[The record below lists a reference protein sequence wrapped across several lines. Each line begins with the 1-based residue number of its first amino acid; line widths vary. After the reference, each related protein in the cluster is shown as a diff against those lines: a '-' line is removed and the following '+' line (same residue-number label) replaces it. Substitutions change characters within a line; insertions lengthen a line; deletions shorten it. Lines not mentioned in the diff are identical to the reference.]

1 MLVFFF
7 NIKFHGIVFFLISG
21 YVFSDQL
28 TSFIQVSIHV
38 LFAPHRGM
46 MSMRLLQNTNKP
58 VTDKALA
65 YYHATEVRS
74 SLTTSIAPPHAFL
87 RNLIGA

>member
-1 MLVFFF
+1 MLVLIFY
-7 NIKFHGIVFFLISG
+7 IKCRKIVFLLS
-21 YVFSDQL
+21 FSDQL
-28 TSFIQVSIHV
+28 TSFIQASIHF
-38 LFAPHRGM
+38 LFASHLGM

-74 SLTTSIAPPHAFL
+74 TLTSSIALPHA
-87 RNLIGA
+87 LIGA